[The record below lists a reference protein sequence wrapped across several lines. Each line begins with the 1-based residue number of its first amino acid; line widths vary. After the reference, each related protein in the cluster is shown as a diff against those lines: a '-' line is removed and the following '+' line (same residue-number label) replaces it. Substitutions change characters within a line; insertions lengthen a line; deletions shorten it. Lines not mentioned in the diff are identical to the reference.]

1 MGLIM
6 KSSIR
11 TYRIISIT
19 LMICCG
25 VILMHSNHQKNKA
38 AEMVDEHFDLVEEY
52 YHVFDEVLKLEQE
65 MSQLYDKIDSLEW
78 YILESENIDTTN
90 E

>member
-1 MGLIM
+1 
-6 KSSIR
+6 
-11 TYRIISIT
+11 
-19 LMICCG
+19 
-25 VILMHSNHQKNKA
+25 MHSNHQKNKA

-65 MSQLYDKIDSLEW
+65 TSQLYDKIDSLEW